1 MLPMCAEMGVGC
13 IRYSPQGKGRLTR
26 RGGADPAFCQGCGRE
41 DIRLD
46 VTLTGA
52 EIGMLEEPFTPQAR
66 PTGSRKHRQRR
77 RVRANST
84 SESIQGPKVARSLS
98 LGDRGV
104 MPTARPVAST
114 RPGRRRAGRWG
125 VAATRARRPPR
136 GHDSHL

>member
-13 IRYSPQGKGRLTR
+13 IPYSPQGRGRRTR
-26 RGGADPAFCQGCGRE
+26 RGGADPAFCQGCGCE
-41 DIRLD
+41 DLRLD

-52 EIGMLEEPFTPQAR
+52 EIRMLGEPFTPQAR

-77 RVRANST
+77 KVRANC
-84 SESIQGPKVARSLS
+84 SLS
-98 LGDRGV
+98 LGDPGV

-114 RPGRRRAGRWG
+114 RRERRRAGRWG
-125 VAATRARRPPR
+125 IAATRARRPPR